1 MSDIESMV
9 WSQLAVPG
17 DAPRLGGLEGV
28 DANGQKRSFHLSDY
42 KGSYL
47 VVVFYPGD
55 WESKDLLK
63 AFSFLTAHFEA
74 RGVQL
79 VGVSTDSVSSHE
91 SWVKAG
97 REEDGWGGWSGLHL
111 WSDQSGAL
119 ATQYDLFDEEEG
131 VCQEGVVLI
140 DREGRVRHAMS
151 TSLGYDETAES
162 ALEVVNMLQGCDIHG
177 VDRLGREKTFQLADY
192 RGSFLV
198 VILYSDDWEAF
209 DLLDAFSKLAPKF
222 RKQGVQLAGCSGN
235 SASAHACW
243 IHADKNE
250 GGWSGDAGFA
260 LWSDPTGLQLAQMFG
275 LWDAEEGCC
284 LPGVAV
290 VDRQGEL
297 VHIVTSSMDF
307 SDLAEDTLRL
317 VTALTNADLSERM
330 PQRSKPEETR
340 IPTTQ
345 EVREIKEEFVDVPQ
359 PETRTKVTDWSLKK
373 VTPVERIVAE
383 QMNRP
388 PPPRMVYCPRNPVF
402 DLIPARIRRIV
413 NPKASLLSC
422 SASLQRNFIGYDT
435 TNPDQRLKLANAMEK
450 IFGSN
455 EMPEDLA
462 GSFTHLAGGLDEGKL
477 MENPVFTLSGDV
489 GRTFN
494 QSSKGKGL
502 FINQHGN
509 LVAWIGQGDGLRL
522 VSAAHGQDIK
532 YVLLRLQKAITR
544 VEQGMKELG
553 MEGFQTEAGGFVHD
567 KPGVGTTGFQ
577 VRFVLALPGIARTGK
592 AEVEKIGEEL
602 GLQVEQVS
610 GGGFS
615 VVLKQKHEDRED
627 DIVTRSVVGVD
638 RLWRLEQEVQSK
650 LGVRLAL

>member
-1 MSDIESMV
+1 M
-9 WSQLAVPG
+9 G
-17 DAPRLGGLEGV
+17 Y
-28 DANGQKRSFHLSDY
+28 FHFTFFR
-42 KGSYL
+42 GSYL

-97 REEDGWGGWSGLHL
+97 REEDGWGGWSGIHL

-131 VCQEGVVLI
+131 VCQEGVVFI

-162 ALEVVNMLQGCDIHG
+162 TLEVVNMLQGCDIHG

-345 EVREIKEEFVDVPQ
+345 EVRETKEDIVDVPQ

-373 VTPVERIVAE
+373 VNPVERIVAE

-388 PPPRMVYCPRNPVF
+388 PPPRMVYCPR
-402 DLIPARIRRIV
+402 
-413 NPKASLLSC
+413 SL
-422 SASLQRNFIGYDT
+422 
-435 TNPDQRLKLANAMEK
+435 
-450 IFGSN
+450 
-455 EMPEDLA
+455 
-462 GSFTHLAGGLDEGKL
+462 
-477 MENPVFTLSGDV
+477 
-489 GRTFN
+489 
-494 QSSKGKGL
+494 SS
-502 FINQHGN
+502 
-509 LVAWIGQGDGLRL
+509 
-522 VSAAHGQDIK
+522 S
-532 YVLLRLQKAITR
+532 
-544 VEQGMKELG
+544 
-553 MEGFQTEAGGFVHD
+553 
-567 KPGVGTTGFQ
+567 
-577 VRFVLALPGIARTGK
+577 
-592 AEVEKIGEEL
+592 
-602 GLQVEQVS
+602 
-610 GGGFS
+610 
-615 VVLKQKHEDRED
+615 
-627 DIVTRSVVGVD
+627 
-638 RLWRLEQEVQSK
+638 
-650 LGVRLAL
+650 